1 MLSLPTIV
9 RLEVV
14 VQLITVEIKD
24 VHALSNDNCALGRC
38 RTTHDS
44 RNKIY
49 VCFLPTMCAWKLSWR
64 ARRQYSQQQVPVR
77 KQEINDA
84 FHPDINDDARGVNAI
99 NASCS
104 LFFRLLYRTGTRNS
118 TVHRAFTVHSAR
130 MSLYFARSL
139 TAAPTNHNIRTH
151 TSDHSDTHALRI

>member
-1 MLSLPTIV
+1 MLSSNNV
-9 RLEVV
+9 RVEVV
-14 VQLITVEIKD
+14 VASSKAILAATG
-24 VHALSNDNCALGRC
+24 A
-38 RTTHDS
+38 T
-44 RNKIY
+44 
-49 VCFLPTMCAWKLSWR
+49 
-64 ARRQYSQQQVPVR
+64 QQQVPVR